1 MKEEFTTNTRRWY
14 DKDPV
19 LSSAMKT
26 LEESDDETQIKV
38 ALNLIK
44 IITEHHLSSTEY
56 ESVEDIV
63 SATEDVMD
71 ESKHGRWYDLDGT
84 LRTAISLLQNC
95 PDSTRSVIA
104 KEMAKNVID
113 IIKKARLILN
123 SYLGNII
130 FTNLSPILKY
140 PFSSPDKSIF
150 GAVLGFKGKFFFTFW
165 ILTGGIFIDIFSI
178 IY

>member
-1 MKEEFTTNTRRWY
+1 MKEEFTTGARRWY

-26 LEESDDETQIKV
+26 LEESDDDTQIKV

-44 IITEHHLSSTEY
+44 IITEHYISSTEY

-71 ESKHGRWYDLDGT
+71 DSKHGRWYDLDGT

-95 PDSTRSVIA
+95 PEATRHEIA
-104 KEMAKNVID
+104 KEMAKNVLE
-113 IIKKARLILN
+113 IIKKEDADDVDDVELEI
-123 SYLGNII
+123 
-130 FTNLSPILKY
+130 PE
-140 PFSSPDKSIF
+140 
-150 GAVLGFKGKFFFTFW
+150 V
-165 ILTGGIFIDIFSI
+165 
-178 IY
+178 

>member
-1 MKEEFTTNTRRWY
+1 MKEEFSTNARRWY

-44 IITEHHLSSTEY
+44 IITEHNISNTEY

-63 SATEDVMD
+63 SATEDIL
-71 ESKHGRWYDLDGT
+71 ETTKKGRWYDLDGT

-95 PDSTRSVIA
+95 PESTRSIIA
-104 KEMAKNVID
+104 KEMAKNVIEL
-113 IIKKARLILN
+113 IKKDDDDEDE
-123 SYLGNII
+123 NIE
-130 FTNLSPILKY
+130 
-140 PFSSPDKSIF
+140 
-150 GAVLGFKGKFFFTFW
+150 
-165 ILTGGIFIDIFSI
+165 
-178 IY
+178 

>member
-1 MKEEFTTNTRRWY
+1 MKEEFTTNARRWY

-26 LEESDDETQIKV
+26 LEESDDETQIKI

-44 IITEHHLSSTEY
+44 IITEHNISNSEY

-63 SATEDVMD
+63 SATEDIL
-71 ESKHGRWYDLDGT
+71 ETTKKGRWYDLDGT

-104 KEMAKNVID
+104 KEMAKNVIE
-113 IIKKARLILN
+113 IIKKDEDEDDN
-123 SYLGNII
+123 SDEEI
-130 FTNLSPILKY
+130 
-140 PFSSPDKSIF
+140 
-150 GAVLGFKGKFFFTFW
+150 
-165 ILTGGIFIDIFSI
+165 
-178 IY
+178 

>member
-1 MKEEFTTNTRRWY
+1 MKEEFTTGARRWY

-26 LEESDDETQIKV
+26 LEESDDDTQIKV

-44 IITEHHLSSTEY
+44 IITEHYISSTEY

-71 ESKHGRWYDLDGT
+71 DSKHGRWYDLDGT

-95 PDSTRSVIA
+95 PEATRHEIA
-104 KEMAKNVID
+104 KEMAKNVLEL
-113 IIKKARLILN
+113 IKKEDADDVDDVELEI
-123 SYLGNII
+123 
-130 FTNLSPILKY
+130 PE
-140 PFSSPDKSIF
+140 
-150 GAVLGFKGKFFFTFW
+150 V
-165 ILTGGIFIDIFSI
+165 
-178 IY
+178 

>member
-26 LEESDDETQIKV
+26 LEESDDETQIKI

-44 IITEHHLSSTEY
+44 IITEHNISDNEY

-63 SATEDVMD
+63 SAAEDIL
-71 ESKHGRWYDLDGT
+71 ENTKKGRWYDLDAT

-95 PDSTRSVIA
+95 PDETRSVIA
-104 KEMAKNVID
+104 KEMAKNVIE
-113 IIKKARLILN
+113 IIKKDEDEDDEAEN
-123 SYLGNII
+123 
-130 FTNLSPILKY
+130 
-140 PFSSPDKSIF
+140 D
-150 GAVLGFKGKFFFTFW
+150 
-165 ILTGGIFIDIFSI
+165 
-178 IY
+178 

>member
-1 MKEEFTTNTRRWY
+1 MKEEFTTNARRWY

-26 LEESDDETQIKV
+26 LEESDDETQIKI

-44 IITEHHLSSTEY
+44 IITEHNISSSEY

-63 SATEDVMD
+63 SATEDIL
-71 ESKHGRWYDLDGT
+71 ETTKKGRWYDLDAT

-95 PDSTRSVIA
+95 PESTRRVIA

-113 IIKKARLILN
+113 IIKKEDDEDEEGP
-123 SYLGNII
+123 SEQ
-130 FTNLSPILKY
+130 
-140 PFSSPDKSIF
+140 
-150 GAVLGFKGKFFFTFW
+150 V
-165 ILTGGIFIDIFSI
+165 
-178 IY
+178 

>member
-1 MKEEFTTNTRRWY
+1 MKEEFTTNARRWY

-26 LEESDDETQIKV
+26 LEESDDETQIKI

-44 IITEHHLSSTEY
+44 IITEHNISNNEY

-63 SATEDVMD
+63 SATEDVLED
-71 ESKHGRWYDLDGT
+71 GRKGRWYDLDAT

-104 KEMAKNVID
+104 KEMAKNVIE
-113 IIKKARLILN
+113 IIKKEEEDDEDEGEETE
-123 SYLGNII
+123 S
-130 FTNLSPILKY
+130 
-140 PFSSPDKSIF
+140 
-150 GAVLGFKGKFFFTFW
+150 V
-165 ILTGGIFIDIFSI
+165 
-178 IY
+178 

>member
-38 ALNLIK
+38 
-44 IITEHHLSSTEY
+44 
-56 ESVEDIV
+56 
-63 SATEDVMD
+63 ATEDVMD

-113 IIKKARLILN
+113 IIKKEEDVDDVEIEV
-123 SYLGNII
+123 
-130 FTNLSPILKY
+130 PEE
-140 PFSSPDKSIF
+140 
-150 GAVLGFKGKFFFTFW
+150 
-165 ILTGGIFIDIFSI
+165 
-178 IY
+178 